1 MKKLVVLFL
10 ITCGFLTAQV
20 TTSSISGIIV
30 DDANMELEAANSI
43 WIALYILITI
53 ANKHKSPQNVGFF
66 CFRG

>member
-30 DDANMELEAANSI
+30 DDANMELEGANAI

-53 ANKHKSPQNVGFF
+53 ANKHKCPQNVGFF